1 MTAPPE
7 GSGRRGPGNP
17 EGVPRSD
24 RQLFQGGAP
33 VDREGGRVERLLAAA
48 GRIRASA
55 VLLPDDALTDPDPD
69 SGERWDRGQALAHV
83 AEMLPYWAQQ
93 AELVAAGRQAEFG
106 RVKSDPDRIA
116 AIERDRR
123 EDPARLL
130 ARVDEGVAVVLALLE
145 RLDDRDLAAVGR
157 HQTLGD
163 MTVGQMLDR
172 FLVAHLE
179 EHADQLDPRRGPGNP
194 EGCPG
199 ESGAPA

>member
-1 MTAPPE
+1 M
-7 GSGRRGPGNP
+7 SG
-17 EGVPRSD
+17 D
-24 RQLFQGGAP
+24 GAP
-33 VDREGGRVERLLAAA
+33 VDRPGPGAASAGGPSPDRVERLLAAA

-55 VLLPDDALTDPDPD
+55 VALPDDVLTDPDPD
-69 SGERWDRGQALAHV
+69 SGERWDRGQVLAHA

-93 AELVAAGRQAEFG
+93 AELVAAGRQDEFG
-106 RVKSDPDRIA
+106 RVRSDPGRVE

-145 RLDDRDLAAVGR
+145 RLDDRDLAAVGH

-163 MTVGQMLDR
+163 MTVGQMIDR

-179 EHADQLDPRRGPGNP
+179 EHADQLDPPP
-194 EGCPG
+194 
-199 ESGAPA
+199 

>member
-1 MTAPPE
+1 MTRPE
-7 GSGRRGPGNP
+7 GSGEP
-17 EGVPRSD
+17 
-24 RQLFQGGAP
+24 QGGAP
-33 VDREGGRVERLLAAA
+33 VDRDRATRLLAAA

-55 VLLPDDALTDPDPD
+55 VLLSGDDLTDPDAE

-93 AELVAAGRQAEFG
+93 AELVAAGRQTEFG
-106 RVKSDPDRIA
+106 RVKSDPDRVA

-145 RLDDRDLAAVGR
+145 RLDDRALAATGH

-163 MTVGQMLDR
+163 MTVGQLIDR

-179 EHADQLDPRRGPGNP
+179 EHADQLEARSGPDVAGARRSGVPRRP
-194 EGCPG
+194 
-199 ESGAPA
+199 

>member
-1 MTAPPE
+1 MTRPE
-7 GSGRRGPGNP
+7 GSGEP
-17 EGVPRSD
+17 
-24 RQLFQGGAP
+24 QGGAP
-33 VDREGGRVERLLAAA
+33 VDRDRATRLLTAA

-55 VLLPDDALTDPDPD
+55 VLLSGDDLTDPDAE

-93 AELVAAGRQAEFG
+93 AELVAAGRQTEFG
-106 RVKSDPDRIA
+106 RVKSDPDRVA

-145 RLDDRDLAAVGR
+145 RLDDRALAATGH
-157 HQTLGD
+157 HQTLGG
-163 MTVGQMLDR
+163 MTVGQLIDR

-179 EHADQLDPRRGPGNP
+179 EHADQLEARSGP
-194 EGCPG
+194 
-199 ESGAPA
+199 

>member
-1 MTAPPE
+1 VTAPPE

-55 VLLPDDALTDPDPD
+55 VLLPDALTDPDPD

-179 EHADQLDPRRGPGNP
+179 EHADQLDPP
-194 EGCPG
+194 
-199 ESGAPA
+199 APA

>member
-1 MTAPPE
+1 MNRE
-7 GSGRRGPGNP
+7 GS
-17 EGVPRSD
+17 
-24 RQLFQGGAP
+24 
-33 VDREGGRVERLLAAA
+33 RVERLLAAA

-55 VLLPDDALTDPDPD
+55 VLVPEDALTDPDPE

-93 AELVAAGRQAEFG
+93 AELIVAGQQAEFG
-106 RVKSDPDRIA
+106 RVKSDPDRGA

-123 EDPARLL
+123 EDPAWLL

-145 RLDDRDLAAVGR
+145 RLDDQDLAAVGH

-163 MTVGQMLDR
+163 MTVAEIVDR

-179 EHADQLDPRRGPGNP
+179 EHADQLDPPRRGPGNP
-194 EGCPG
+194 EGVPR
-199 ESGAPA
+199 

>member
-1 MTAPPE
+1 M
-7 GSGRRGPGNP
+7 S
-17 EGVPRSD
+17 
-24 RQLFQGGAP
+24 
-33 VDREGGRVERLLAAA
+33 RERGRVERLLAAA

-55 VLLPDDALTDPDPD
+55 VILPDDALTDPDPD

-145 RLDDRDLAAVGR
+145 RLDDRDLAAVGH

-163 MTVGQMLDR
+163 MTVARSSTGSWSPTWRSTPTSWIRAPRLTLREQPATGVPRTYDR
-172 FLVAHLE
+172 SCL
-179 EHADQLDPRRGPGNP
+179 
-194 EGCPG
+194 
-199 ESGAPA
+199 

>member
-1 MTAPPE
+1 VTAAPE
-7 GSGRRGPGNP
+7 GSG
-17 EGVPRSD
+17 
-24 RQLFQGGAP
+24 GAP
-33 VDREGGRVERLLAAA
+33 VTRDRTSRLLAAA

-55 VLLPDDALTDPDPD
+55 VLLSAGDLTDPDAE

-93 AELVAAGRQAEFG
+93 AELVAAGRQTEFG
-106 RVKSDPDRIA
+106 RVKSDPDRVA

-145 RLDDRDLAAVGR
+145 RLDDQDLAAVGH

-163 MTVGQMLDR
+163 MTVAELVDR

-179 EHADQLDPRRGPGNP
+179 EHADQL
-194 EGCPG
+194 
-199 ESGAPA
+199 APLSAP